1 MLKRLDFGLASTGT
15 MKLNADAPTKDDC
28 TQQSDAALTMGT
40 LKLRLKQ
47 LEESNAGLQFQLD
60 KATSKLLEHQ
70 KNVERNEDLL
80 RQVEQL
86 AAELK
91 ADHIRF
97 THLEGQNSA
106 LQCQLDKKTVDFDKA
121 VCDLL
126 DSQKENKVL
135 MAQTRNLEAKLGH
148 YEKQNAAFLVQTS
161 IRKYGINNKARKRRV
176 RAATIVQASFRGWV
190 DKKAHKGRIQ
200 AVSLV
205 QSCYRGWVEKKAY
218 KILKSCVQ
226 AVTLVQAC
234 YRGWVDKKA
243 YKMLKTRVQA
253 ATLVQASYRGWVDK
267 EAYKMLKAR
276 VQAAILIQA
285 SYRRALAP
293 TKLKI
298 LADPEICPGLMT
310 NNGEDSLLMCREI
323 TKSQARTYAHE
334 CIVSDEFGQI
344 HHFYRGE
351 LVP

>member
-243 YKMLKTRVQA
+243 YKMLK
-253 ATLVQASYRGWVDK
+253 
-267 EAYKMLKAR
+267 AR

>member
-28 TQQSDAALTMGT
+28 TQQSDAALTMET

-135 MAQTRNLEAKLGH
+135 MAQTRNLEAKLAIMRNKMPLFSSKPRFESMASITKRASVVFELPLSSKRPSVAGSTRKH
-148 YEKQNAAFLVQTS
+148 TRVAFKLSVLFNRATVAGS
-161 IRKYGINNKARKRRV
+161 KRKRTRFSRV
-176 RAATIVQASFRGWV
+176 AF
-190 DKKAHKGRIQ
+190 KL
-200 AVSLV
+200 SL
-205 QSCYRGWVEKKAY
+205 
-218 KILKSCVQ
+218 
-226 AVTLVQAC
+226 
-234 YRGWVDKKA
+234 
-243 YKMLKTRVQA
+243 
-253 ATLVQASYRGWVDK
+253 
-267 EAYKMLKAR
+267 
-276 VQAAILIQA
+276 
-285 SYRRALAP
+285 
-293 TKLKI
+293 
-298 LADPEICPGLMT
+298 
-310 NNGEDSLLMCREI
+310 
-323 TKSQARTYAHE
+323 
-334 CIVSDEFGQI
+334 
-344 HHFYRGE
+344 
-351 LVP
+351 